1 MAPSILAR
9 TVRLDWR
16 AVHQCNWDL
25 WCSLECTPACQAGGR
40 GFKSR
45 QVRGRIAQLVERAP
59 EKCEV
64 AGSTP
69 APTTSTKTSGPLEAH
84 VLSQVEVQLLQ
95 AATDLRGPEATVA
108 AKRADGRDLAGP
120 GPTSDGLRVDP
131 EERGNLRRG
140 QKSVSLL
147 LLDHVGYLLS
157 VRNLPQTYESGYI
170 GAMAW
175 LASLKQTNYLVR
187 TV

>member
-1 MAPSILAR
+1 MPS
-9 TVRLDWR
+9 
-16 AVHQCNWDL
+16 NWDL

-69 APTTSTKTSGPLEAH
+69 APTTSSKRRAPSTRGPPP
-84 VLSQVEVQLLQ
+84 SSSDVEVGLVQ

-108 AKRADGRDLAGP
+108 TERADGRDLASAS
-120 GPTSDGLRVDP
+120 PTRDRLWVDP
-131 EERGNLRRG
+131 EECCNFRRG
-140 QKSVSLL
+140 KKRVSLL
-147 LLDHVGYLLS
+147 LFDHFGYLLS
-157 VRNLPQTYESGYI
+157 APNLPQTYESGHI
-170 GAMAW
+170 GAMA
-175 LASLKQTNYLVR
+175 
-187 TV
+187 